1 MQDLYASVDG
11 SELKLCSEE
20 SASVAYLRRPHGIPS
35 SDFKEYARIRINAL
49 PTRKRVN
56 RGKAGPT
63 RCRACGLLDETLA
76 HVSQACQRTH
86 DGRIMR
92 HDCLVKRITGGLR
105 EKRYEVEVEHLYKL
119 HGGNL
124 KPDIVATISDETRG
138 RVSVIC
144 DVQVVSGAEPRTWHS
159 CKVDKYADRA
169 DLKAAIRARHLS
181 TDVQTV
187 AATLTWRGV
196 WVPESFRELRE
207 LGLSRG
213 LLEGLVTRVLRGTQL
228 SWYAFN
234 QGTLTHKARTGVGT
248 NASIIS
254 NKLNDYFLT
263 MGDLN
268 DYISNKENEYNTNN
282 PSCSSYLR
290 KITRTELYKIITIEL
305 ADDDIV
311 HLLDIPSDSE
321 DGFESDLDNE
331 QIEMYNEYRDLL
343 EEPDLSTFTELLLNK
358 FPENILDKVVQFP
371 VLDPELDNGN
381 YLNIPSSSSSPEPI
395 TIPNNKKTRQTQQC
409 ITPILTAPT
418 KPIVVQN
425 IKWTDGNFP
434 VLETDFL
441 GNSDLPNYILELDT
455 PFQIFKY
462 FFTSDLMDHIC
473 SETYKYGVQN
483 NSSSPLKISTEDL
496 QKYIGV
502 LVIMSLVNIT
512 NIRNYWSPVL
522 GNEIIKNTM
531 TVNTFEKIRS
541 NLHFNDNL
549 LTSTGPNR
557 DKIHKIRPVI
567 ETLKKRFSSIPIEE
581 NLAVDEQI
589 CSTKARSS
597 LKVYMPN
604 KPYKWGYKYFVLS
617 GASGFAYNLEF
628 CTGQENN
635 SELRKT
641 SEPDLGASANVVV
654 RLARVIPINLRHKLF
669 FDNYYTT
676 LPLLVYLKKRNIL
689 SSGTVRRN
697 RLKNVMLPD
706 DSLLMKKPR
715 GTTAHC
721 VSKVRGVDI
730 VAVTWKDT
738 KIVSL
743 LSTFAAVDPVVKVSR
758 YDRKQKKRVEVDCPN
773 IIKVY
778 NRHMGGVDL
787 LDGLLGRHKIKM
799 RSRKWY
805 MRVFHHLLDVTIVNS
820 WLLHKRIQKQKE
832 DKNVMSLVHFR
843 EELGLSLCKIG
854 TSITPER
861 GRPTND
867 VQEGIVKKGKMG
879 TKIGQ
884 HAPPKEVRTDRTDH
898 WPVENDKRTR
908 CKNPGCKG
916 NTFMMCN
923 KCQVNLCCGKGLACF
938 TKWHTT

>member
-119 HGGNL
+119 HGWNL

-144 DVQVVSGAEPRTWHS
+144 DVQVVSGAEPRTWPPQICRPGGS
-159 CKVDKYADRA
+159 KSRDPRTTPIDRRTNGRRYADMAWRLGPRKLSGTQGAWAEPRA
-169 DLKAAIRARHLS
+169 
-181 TDVQTV
+181 
-187 AATLTWRGV
+187 
-196 WVPESFRELRE
+196 
-207 LGLSRG
+207 SRG
-213 LLEGLVTRVLRGTQL
+213 TGHASPPGNPAQL
-228 SWYAFN
+228 
-234 QGTLTHKARTGVGT
+234 
-248 NASIIS
+248 
-254 NKLNDYFLT
+254 
-263 MGDLN
+263 
-268 DYISNKENEYNTNN
+268 
-282 PSCSSYLR
+282 
-290 KITRTELYKIITIEL
+290 ITRTELYKIITIEL

-343 EEPDLSTFTELLLNK
+343 EEPDLSTFTELLLNI

-854 TSITPER
+854 TSITPKR